1 MSFRINLRMKVKE
14 KMKLDIG
21 FYREI
26 TCLKDIKSN
35 YKHMNHHLWSYSL
48 KSPSLC
54 FTHPLPLPFL
64 SFFCIDKYIFFNSS
78 HKMKTS
84 SLLAMLLIQLLL
96 LYGNFYFI
104 QLSLRQETPPS
115 STPLQI
121 SRLGLHHRDPW
132 QAAQSS
138 TFSGLIF
145 RRIHRRLWWHS
156 APTRAA

>member
-1 MSFRINLRMKVKE
+1 
-14 KMKLDIG
+14 
-21 FYREI
+21 
-26 TCLKDIKSN
+26 
-35 YKHMNHHLWSYSL
+35 
-48 KSPSLC
+48 
-54 FTHPLPLPFL
+54 
-64 SFFCIDKYIFFNSS
+64 
-78 HKMKTS
+78 MKTS